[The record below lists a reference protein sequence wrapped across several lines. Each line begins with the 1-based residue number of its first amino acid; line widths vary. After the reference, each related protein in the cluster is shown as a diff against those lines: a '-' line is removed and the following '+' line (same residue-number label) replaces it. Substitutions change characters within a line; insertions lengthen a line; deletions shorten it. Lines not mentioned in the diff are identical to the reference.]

1 MARAHHQN
9 GSAFR
14 SLGKKVA
21 NVAGHLKTI
30 YDVGSTVY
38 HAAKYV
44 APIAVLIISALIL
57 KKMYVFKTM
66 GSIISMTCCST
77 EEIIPD
83 DNKPNVPTVYTYPEY
98 NLPRSNSELTKLAL
112 EGD

>member
-1 MARAHHQN
+1 MARAHHQH

-38 HAAKYV
+38 HAAKYI
-44 APIAVLIISALIL
+44 APIAVPIISVLTEINR
-57 KKMYVFKTM
+57 YVFIIM
-66 GSIISMTCCST
+66 GSTITMNCCSS

-83 DNKPNVPTVYTYPEY
+83 DNKPNVPTIYTYPEY
-98 NLPRSNSELTKLAL
+98 NFPRSNSELTKLAL
-112 EGD
+112 EDN